1 MRSKN
6 MRKQLLTVLGL
17 IVGTG
22 VALAA
27 FPGGEEDGPGRRRPG
42 GRDIK
47 AELGLNEAQYS
58 QLRKAR
64 LEERKAAIRRRADL
78 HVARLE
84 LDELLDASTPDEKAV
99 AAKVKELNDLQ
110 AAALK
115 ARVDA
120 RLALGRMLTPEQRE
134 KLKHL
139 RGPGRRGGHGPRR
152 AGPERE
158 RGGRGPDAEDL
169 TEPEGE

>member
-1 MRSKN
+1 

-17 IVGTG
+17 VVGTG

-27 FPGGEEDGPGRRRPG
+27 FPEGEEGAGPGHRRPG

-47 AELGLNEAQYS
+47 AELGLSDAQYA

-64 LEERKAAIRRRADL
+64 VEVRKAAIRRRADL
-78 HVARLE
+78 QVARLE
-84 LDELLDASTPDEKAV
+84 LRELLDAPTPDEKAV
-99 AAKVKELNDLQ
+99 AAKVKELNELQ

-120 RLALGRMLTPEQRE
+120 RLTLGKMLSPEQRE
-134 KLKHL
+134 KLKEM
-139 RGPGRRGGHGPRR
+139 RGPGRRGRGGYGHRGPRPR
-152 AGPERE
+152 RE
-158 RGGRGPDAEDL
+158 RGGRGPDAEEL
-169 TEPEGE
+169 TEPETE